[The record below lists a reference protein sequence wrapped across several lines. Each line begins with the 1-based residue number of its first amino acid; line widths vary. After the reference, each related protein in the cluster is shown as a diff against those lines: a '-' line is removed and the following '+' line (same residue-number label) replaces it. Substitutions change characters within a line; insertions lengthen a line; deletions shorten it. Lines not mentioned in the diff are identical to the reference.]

1 MKHTTNCFAALLYC
15 QPAEDEGLK
24 EHYSPATVAE
34 VERWAAAVARPHNK
48 EKLRKQH
55 AEAAVAAIQFICRHE
70 PDPGGVT
77 GHVCRTVRR
86 WRMRQDAA
94 CAVCVKLPQQC
105 QGNDFGVN
113 TQTLC
118 DRMWCIQGPA

>member
-1 MKHTTNCFAALLYC
+1 MWSSHLPKMMLRYCMSKQSTPLQAESICRANLFNVLRLLYC

-34 VERWAAAVARPHNK
+34 VERWAAAVARPGNK

-70 PDPGGVT
+70 PDPGGSALCV
-77 GHVCRTVRR
+77 HVCRAVR
-86 WRMRQDAA
+86 Q
-94 CAVCVKLPQQC
+94 CCV
-105 QGNDFGVN
+105 
-113 TQTLC
+113 
-118 DRMWCIQGPA
+118 R